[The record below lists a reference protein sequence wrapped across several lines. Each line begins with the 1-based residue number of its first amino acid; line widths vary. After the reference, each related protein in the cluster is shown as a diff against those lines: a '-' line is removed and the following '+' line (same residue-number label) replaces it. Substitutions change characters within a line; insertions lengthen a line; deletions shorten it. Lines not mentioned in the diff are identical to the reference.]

1 MTGRP
6 TVTALAAMLL
16 ALLALA
22 LPASAFPVSLQKGIA
37 AARESSAFDAEHE
50 SVVALQTAE
59 SARVVAAAQ
68 SDQPGQMAPQLISL
82 TQRPRTSVEEEDY
95 FALIDEHQDNL
106 DQGTREGRRDEER
119 GSGEGDQ
126 WCA

>member
-6 TVTALAAMLL
+6 TVTGVLAAVLV
-16 ALLALA
+16 ALLFVSV
-22 LPASAFPVSLQKGIA
+22 SAFPVSLQKGIA

-50 SVVALQTAE
+50 AVVALQTSE
-59 SARVVAAAQ
+59 SARTVAAAAAEKPG
-68 SDQPGQMAPQLISL
+68 QPGPQLISL

-106 DQGTREGRRDEER
+106 DQGTREGRGKGASG
-119 GSGEGDQ
+119 GSE
-126 WCA
+126 